1 MTQLPVN
8 CNIATAGHKLQG
20 MSMDALIVNSW
31 GCGWDNWVYVVLS
44 RVQTRSGLFL
54 SKKLDLKKKFK
65 VLEKLLSFEE
75 RKEKEE
81 QYLKQFHGID
91 CDNNQID

>member
-44 RVQTRSGLFL
+44 RVRTRSGLFL